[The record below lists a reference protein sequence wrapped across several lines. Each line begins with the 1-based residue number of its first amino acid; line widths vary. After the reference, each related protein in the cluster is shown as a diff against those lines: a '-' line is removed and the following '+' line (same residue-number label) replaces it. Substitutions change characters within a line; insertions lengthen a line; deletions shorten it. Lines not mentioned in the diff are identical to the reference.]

1 MGRVLSFRHSRW
13 LTTVYW
19 LNEHPLAWECVVC
32 GKLFSISIDEAER
45 ATDRLPPSHI
55 ESEFNVHSC
64 DLELEKRL
72 PNTTDDA
79 MRPTHTFR
87 EELFRRKA

>member
-1 MGRVLSFRHSRW
+1 
-13 LTTVYW
+13 
-19 LNEHPLAWECVVC
+19 VVC

-45 ATDRLPPSHI
+45 ASDRLPPSHI

-64 DLELEKRL
+64 ELELDKRL
-72 PNTTDDA
+72 PSPTGDP
-79 MRPTHTFR
+79 MHSTHTFR